1 MRTSRLRGED
11 LLQDMQLVIAWH
23 LKPISSTKH
32 NVLPL
37 NSPPSAHPLRHGP
50 VLSSLMASPNQ
61 GGFLL
66 FALYCF
72 SPGTLFQM
80 FKPSVT
86 SALPL
91 IPEFSILLRR
101 HPSSNQLIALTWA
114 ISPEFS
120 VKPQNAKYFHN
131 YLRKTLRVYQL
142 YNCIVL
148 LNDYSQTIGGKGW
161 AKSIGNGQHLSGPP
175 TANIH

>member
-1 MRTSRLRGED
+1 MQAFLQIFSSAIKVSKQSDRTSKSSWGC
-11 LLQDMQLVIAWH
+11 V
-23 LKPISSTKH
+23 PIR
-32 NVLPL
+32 LPL
-37 NSPPSAHPLRHGP
+37 QKQATDGIRPTGRH
-50 VLSSLMASPNQ
+50 
-61 GGFLL
+61 LL
-66 FALYCF
+66 TSGLHHF
-72 SPGTLFQM
+72 S
-80 FKPSVT
+80 

-148 LNDYSQTIGGKGW
+148 LNDYSQTIGGKSW
-161 AKSIGNGQHLSGPP
+161 AKSIGNGQHLLGPP